1 MPLVRVDIPAATSAA
16 EAAALSQAVH
26 GALVE
31 HFTVPP
37 DDLFQVISRRAPDE
51 IVCTP
56 EYLGVKHTPRVA
68 FVQVFMA
75 PGRTVGRKEAFY
87 AQVAR
92 EAARTTGFLADDVL
106 INLVET
112 LRENWSFGGG
122 VAHYAVMD
130 RARPG
135 AGS

>member
-1 MPLVRVDIPAATSAA
+1 MPLVRIDVPSATSPT

-26 GALVE
+26 KALVE

-37 DDLFQVISRRAPDE
+37 DDLFQLISRRAPHE

-56 EYLGVKHTPRVA
+56 EYLGVRHTDRVA
-68 FVQVFMA
+68 FIQVFLA

-92 EAARTTGFLADDVL
+92 EAARETGFLADDVL

-122 VAHYAVMD
+122 VAHYAVAD
-130 RARPG
+130 RARP
-135 AGS
+135 AS

>member
-1 MPLVRVDIPAATSAA
+1 MPLVRIDIPAATPTADIQ
-16 EAAALSQAVH
+16 ALSRAIH
-26 GALVE
+26 GGLVE
-31 HFTVPP
+31 HFTVPV

-56 EYLGVKHTPRVA
+56 QYLGVEPTDRVA
-68 FVQVFMA
+68 IVQVFLA

-92 EAARTTGFLADDVL
+92 EAARTTGFLADDVV

-112 LRENWSFGGG
+112 LRENWSFGQG
-122 VAHYAVMD
+122 VAHYAVAD

-135 AGS
+135 AVS